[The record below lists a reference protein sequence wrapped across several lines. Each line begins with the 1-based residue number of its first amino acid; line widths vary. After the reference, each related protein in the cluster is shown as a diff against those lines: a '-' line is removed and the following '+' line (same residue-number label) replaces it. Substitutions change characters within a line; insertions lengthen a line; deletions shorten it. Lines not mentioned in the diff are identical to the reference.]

1 MAKRT
6 VIKKLQSKK
15 AVQKRW
21 NKWEERRDKTE
32 RARQAR
38 WAKKT
43 APQPDTDAEMPQ
55 PSEEEP
61 STSEATAQDNDGR
74 PLSTPT
80 PVTPLEFDVPP
91 VDIVGTDVPFPS
103 TPADED
109 QQIQPMPTTSTA
121 RCDLLAT
128 PSTSKGAGGFGLDD
142 VHMFDELRRR
152 HVWIEEELQ
161 RQRRSNAFLRKQL
174 KARRDRSTSLERSAS
189 ACRQRK
195 ALSDVTNTQQGDSR
209 LSAANDLLIT
219 LDSGI
224 TFKAREALKRS
235 FAGHGHDIWAPTWAV
250 KRLKRELVEGTN
262 FEWVSEGQTR
272 ALVCTDVRAMVE
284 GRLQA
289 LAESGR
295 LQLHQQFVSQI
306 VLVLT
311 GDKGGDGVAAT
322 TKLGL
327 VIGNVAHPNSPRN
340 LSLLGAYFGNDD
352 RRNLEDRFSSIF
364 TQLNDLRDVSFF
376 IAGRRRTVPV
386 QLLLCADLKFTSAL
400 LGHQG
405 SAASFPCPLCT
416 ARRKE
421 LSNKIV
427 GARPSP
433 PPPENSYI
441 WPPLVNI
448 ALEDAMDSASLT
460 QFVRRLMCAKRA
472 TTSKDGCERLECD
485 DILGLSSGDI
495 YKILDHPN
503 FASFTA
509 PIPPGPLKFTL
520 IDAMNDLRQIYHLS
534 RAKILHPVDLNSLE
548 HWTKMFYCH
557 WQQLRSIDV
566 DRYPV
571 RPKLH
576 LLTAHVVPFARSH
589 LWWGLISEQGMEHMH
604 RMCNNL
610 VGRYS
615 HLGTQEK
622 VVEKLVKHTTM
633 LNALHDRGVDDKKEN
648 DKYPDF

>member
-1 MAKRT
+1 MAKR
-6 VIKKLQSKK
+6 KLPRKLNCKK
-15 AVQKRW
+15 ALKERKKR
-21 NKWEERRDKTE
+21 EERKAQTKRATE
-32 RARQAR
+32 ARL
-38 WAKKT
+38 AKKT
-43 APQPDTDAEMPQ
+43 APEPNTDAEMAQ
-55 PSEEEP
+55 PPEEEP
-61 STSEATAQDNDGR
+61 STSAATAEDNDGSL
-74 PLSTPT
+74 PATPT
-80 PVTPLEFDVPP
+80 PMTPQEMDVSSMEM
-91 VDIVGTDVPFPS
+91 VDIDAPFS
-103 TPADED
+103 SIPADDD
-109 QQIQPMPTTSTA
+109 QQIQSMPSTSTA
-121 RCDLLAT
+121 RCDLVAT
-128 PSTSKGAGGFGLDD
+128 PSTSKAADDFGLDD
-142 VHMFDELRRR
+142 MHMFDELRRR
-152 HVWIEEELQ
+152 HITTEEELQ

-174 KARRDRSTSLERSAS
+174 KAQRDRSTSLERSSS

-195 ALSDVTNTQQGDSR
+195 ALSDVTNNQQGDSR

-250 KRLKRELVEGTN
+250 KRLKRELVEGAN

-311 GDKGGDGVAAT
+311 G
-322 TKLGL
+322 
-327 VIGNVAHPNSPRN
+327 
-340 LSLLGAYFGNDD
+340 
-352 RRNLEDRFSSIF
+352 
-364 TQLNDLRDVSFF
+364 
-376 IAGRRRTVPV
+376 
-386 QLLLCADLKFTSAL
+386 
-400 LGHQG
+400 
-405 SAASFPCPLCT
+405 
-416 ARRKE
+416 
-421 LSNKIV
+421 
-427 GARPSP
+427 
-433 PPPENSYI
+433 
-441 WPPLVNI
+441 
-448 ALEDAMDSASLT
+448 
-460 QFVRRLMCAKRA
+460 
-472 TTSKDGCERLECD
+472 
-485 DILGLSSGDI
+485 GDI
-495 YKILDHPN
+495 YKILDHPK

-534 RAKILHPVDLNSLE
+534 RAKILHPEGLNSLE

-566 DRYPV
+566 ARYPV

-589 LWWGLISEQGMEHMH
+589 LWWGLISDQGMEHMH

-633 LNALHDRGVDDKKEN
+633 LNALHDRGVEDKKEN

>member
-1 MAKRT
+1 MAKRS
-6 VIKKLQSKK
+6 VIRKLQGKK
-15 AVQKRW
+15 GVQKRW
-21 NKWEERRDKTE
+21 NKWEDKREERKAQTKRATE
-32 RARQAR
+32 ARL
-38 WAKKT
+38 AKKT
-43 APQPDTDAEMPQ
+43 APQPDPDAEMPQ
-55 PSEEEP
+55 PPEEEP
-61 STSEATAQDNDGR
+61 STSEPPAQDTDG
-74 PLSTPT
+74 PSSSTPT
-80 PVTPLEFDVPP
+80 PMTPQEMDVPS
-91 VDIVGTDVPFPS
+91 VEMIEIGVPFPS
-103 TPADED
+103 TPADDD
-109 QQIQPMPTTSTA
+109 QQIQPIPSTSTA
-121 RCDLLAT
+121 
-128 PSTSKGAGGFGLDD
+128 STSCGGATFGP
-142 VHMFDELRRR
+142 RRNCND
-152 HVWIEEELQ
+152 
-161 RQRRSNAFLRKQL
+161 S
-174 KARRDRSTSLERSAS
+174 D

-195 ALSDVTNTQQGDSR
+195 ALSDVTNNQQGDSR

-250 KRLKRELVEGTN
+250 KRLKRELVEGAN
-262 FEWVSEGQTR
+262 FEWVGEGQTR

-289 LAESGR
+289 LAESGL

-364 TQLNDLRDVSFF
+364 TQLNDLRAVSFI
-376 IAGRRRTVPV
+376 IASRRRTIPV

-405 SAASFPCPLCT
+405 SAATFPCPLCT
-416 ARRKE
+416 AKRKE
-421 LSNKIV
+421 LSDKIV

-448 ALEDAMDSASLT
+448 ALADVVPPSFHLLHGNGQRIIDAICAEADVRGKGDDIRRRLSDAG
-460 QFVRRLMCAKRA
+460 VRRHPRTKQF
-472 TTSKDGCERLECD
+472 TG
-485 DILGLSSGDI
+485 GDI
-495 YKILDHPN
+495 YKILDHQN
-503 FASFTA
+503 CASFTA
-509 PIPPGPLKFTL
+509 PIPPGPLKFLL
-520 IDAMNDLRQIYHLS
+520 IDAMDDLRHIYHLS
-534 RAKILHPVDLNSLE
+534 RAKILHPEDLNSLE
-548 HWTKMFYCH
+548 RWTKLFYAH
-557 WQQLRSIDV
+557 WQQLRSIDAA
-566 DRYPV
+566 RYPV

-610 VGRYS
+610 AGNYS
-615 HLGTQEK
+615 HLGSQEK
-622 VVEKLVKHTTM
+622 IVEKLVKHTTM
-633 LNALHDRGVDDKKEN
+633 LNALHDRGVENNKEN
-648 DKYPDF
+648 EKYPDF

>member
-61 STSEATAQDNDGR
+61 STSEATAHDNDGR

-448 ALEDAMDSASLT
+448 ALEDVVPPSFHLLHGNGQRIIDAICAEADVRQKGDDIQRRLSEAG
-460 QFVRRLMCAKRA
+460 VRRHPRTKQF
-472 TTSKDGCERLECD
+472 TG
-485 DILGLSSGDI
+485 GDI

-589 LWWGLISEQGMEHMH
+589 LWLVATLISAHK
-604 RMCNNL
+604 RRSLRNW
-610 VGRYS
+610 
-615 HLGTQEK
+615 
-622 VVEKLVKHTTM
+622 
-633 LNALHDRGVDDKKEN
+633 
-648 DKYPDF
+648 